1 MMGSERCK
9 VHEGERGG
17 RYYMGR
23 KKGGGTERVYLGKG
37 ERPPTKKQT
46 YERRLARKRKGKRR
60 RKK

>member
-1 MMGSERCK
+1 MMSRKRCE

-23 KKGGGTERVYLGKG
+23 KKGGGTERVYLKKG

-46 YERRLARKRKGKRR
+46 HGRRLARKRK
-60 RKK
+60 RK